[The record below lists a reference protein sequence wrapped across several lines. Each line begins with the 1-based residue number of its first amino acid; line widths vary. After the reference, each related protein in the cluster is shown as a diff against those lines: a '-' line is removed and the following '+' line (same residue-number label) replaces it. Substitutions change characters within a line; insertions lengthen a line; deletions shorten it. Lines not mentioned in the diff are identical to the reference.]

1 MRQVGGGPHDGSL
14 TDFARFIS
22 YDDAR
27 LSRKD
32 QIKFVGTTMG
42 VDPLKLSGLEAVEP
56 HEQVMPR
63 EEIGFGRLVGGEG
76 DCGVD

>member
-1 MRQVGGGPHDGSL
+1 L
-14 TDFARFIS
+14 ADFPCFLAD
-22 YDDAR
+22 DDAR

-42 VDPLKLSGLEAVEP
+42 VDALRLSGLEAVES
-56 HEQVMPR
+56 HEQMPSR